1 MAEALSVP
9 VVAVGAAARR
19 ARARSREAWLL
30 PALGV
35 LGFFALWQAGGMSGW
50 VPERYLPGPLTVAR
64 TIVELSTQPY
74 SGATLWGHL
83 ASSLVRFGTGFA
95 LAAAIGIP
103 LGLLMGWYRWLDD
116 VVSPFFE
123 ALRFIAPIAW
133 VPFAGLWFGTGIGGP
148 TLVIFSGAFPPCLI
162 NAYRGAKY
170 VDRRLVEAARTLG
183 AGGPRIVAEVLLPAS
198 LPAIVAGLR
207 VSAGIGWQ
215 SLIGAELIVVASG
228 VGYMMVQGQLNVLT
242 PVVMAGMVA
251 IGIVGVVIDVVLRW
265 FENRI
270 RKSWGR

>member
-35 LGFFALWQAGGMSGW
+35 LGFFALWQAVAMSGW

-64 TIVELSTQPY
+64 TIVELSTKPY

-83 ASSLVRFGTGFA
+83 SSSLVRFGTGFA